1 MAFLLSPNPGAFT
14 AATFNTPLNLLTTRV
29 AKASFSISSAIMTS
43 GLPVLAICSKTG
55 LNPALRQF
63 FYQSEGYMVHLKQ
76 PPFSLCLLRSKVRYS
91 LYQSASPQ

>member
-14 AATFNTPLNLLTTRV
+14 AATFNTPRNLLTTRV

-55 LNPALRQF
+55 TKSCTKAIFLSVRRI
-63 FYQSEGYMVHLKQ
+63 YGS
-76 PPFSLCLLRSKVRYS
+76 SKT
-91 LYQSASPQ
+91 ASILSVSVAK